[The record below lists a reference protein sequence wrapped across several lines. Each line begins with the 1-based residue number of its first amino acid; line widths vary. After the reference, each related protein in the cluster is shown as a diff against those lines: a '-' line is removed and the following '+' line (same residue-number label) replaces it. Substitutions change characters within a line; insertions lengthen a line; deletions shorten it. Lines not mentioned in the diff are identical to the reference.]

1 MGKDFLV
8 RFDFAIKKLLR
19 NKANFAILEGFI
31 EVFLGKKCKIQ
42 EILESEG
49 NQDYSDDKFNRVD
62 IKAKD
67 VNGEIFI
74 VEVQTTR
81 YTYYLERILYGVSK
95 AITEQIGNGKRY
107 GMIKQ
112 VFSISVVYY
121 DLGIGDD
128 YFYECKSDF
137 YGVHTHTVLKLNKR
151 EELSVEELTKGD
163 TRKCKYVPKT
173 AADVFPRY
181 YLIRINSFRKVIAD
195 AMDEWMDF
203 LKNNSIKDNT
213 TVPGL
218 IEAKEQLQYNKMS
231 PEERYSYDKHLE
243 SIEFETDAMANAK
256 TEGEKKGHA
265 KGLAEGKEI
274 GRAEGLAEG
283 ERNAILATARSMKS
297 ENIPLDLIARIT
309 HLTPDEIEKL

>member
-19 NKANFAILEGFI
+19 NKANFGILEGFI

-49 NQDYSDDKFNRVD
+49 NQDTSDDKFNRVD

-67 VNGEIFI
+67 DKGEIFI

-107 GMIKQ
+107 GVIKQ
-112 VFSISVVYY
+112 VFSISIVYY

-137 YGVHTHTVLKLNKR
+137 YGVHTHTVLQLNKR
-151 EELSVEELTKGD
+151 EELSVEEIKKD
-163 TRKCKYVPKT
+163 DSRKYKYVPKT
-173 AADVFPRY
+173 AADIFPRY
-181 YLIRINSFRKVIAD
+181 YLIRINSFRKVVAD

-203 LKNNSIKDNT
+203 LKNNSIKDDT

-218 IEAKEQLQYNKMS
+218 VAAKEHLQYAKMT

-243 SIEFETDAMANAK
+243 SIEFETDAISSAK
-256 TEGEKKGHA
+256 NE
-265 KGLAEGKEI
+265 
-274 GRAEGLAEG
+274 GRAEGEKQK
-283 ERNAILATARSMKS
+283 AIT
-297 ENIPLDLIARIT
+297 IARTMKQHGDDIDYIALIT
-309 HLTPDEIEKL
+309 GLTKDEILVL